1 MYNGH
6 MEQSLYPKIGIALG
20 AGGAKGLA
28 HIGVLKVLESEGIK
42 IDFVAGSSIG
52 ALIGAYYAAHPA
64 LDKLEDLILTFN
76 KRKGF
81 MLFDPVLRGGLLRG
95 DKIEQFISDMLEGAE
110 FKSLRIP
117 YTAIATDF
125 ITGKEV
131 SLDHGDLVKAV
142 RASIS
147 VPAIFR
153 PVKYGKMFLAD
164 GALADPVPTT
174 PVREMG
180 ADLVIAVNV
189 ESNYFTTPRATIP
202 SLSQAPLH
210 SIIILQHNLTLH
222 SLKTSDVAITP
233 DIEPIGLV
241 GWNYLFD
248 SSKAQ
253 VIIKAGEDAARKAL
267 PEIRKAIE
275 EKRNEKEK
283 YEKKHPGFFKRI
295 FTFFKK

>member
-1 MYNGH
+1 
-6 MEQSLYPKIGIALG
+6 MEQTDYPKIGLALG

-28 HIGVLKVLESEGIK
+28 HIGVLRVLEAEGIK
-42 IDFVAGSSIG
+42 IDFIAGSSIG
-52 ALIGAYYAAHPA
+52 SLIGAYYAAHPT
-64 LDKLEDLILTFN
+64 LDKLEDLILSFN

-81 MLFDPVLRGGLLRG
+81 MLFDPVLRGGLIKG
-95 DKIEQFISDMLEGAE
+95 DKIEQFISEMLEGAE
-110 FKSLRIP
+110 FQSLRIP
-117 YTAIATDF
+117 YMAIATDY
-125 ITGKEV
+125 ITGKEIGI
-131 SLDHGDLVKAV
+131 DKGDLVKAV

-153 PVKYGKMFLAD
+153 PVKYGKLFLAD

-222 SLKTSDVAITP
+222 SLKTADIAITP
-233 DIEPIGLV
+233 DIDPIGLV

-248 SSKAQ
+248 SKKAQ
-253 VIIKAGEDAARKAL
+253 VIIKAGEDAARKSL
-267 PEIRKAIE
+267 PEIRKVIE
-275 EKRNEKEK
+275 EMRREKEK
-283 YEKKHPGFFKRI
+283 YDRKHPSLFKRI
-295 FTFFKK
+295 FSFFKK